1 MKRTCRIKTWIGC
14 RSAVMYEVIGLWG
27 IERVRGMELMLD
39 TGGLTRVI
47 SVWINGIY
55 IYFFYSFY

>member
-47 SVWINGIY
+47 SVWLNGIY
-55 IYFFYSFY
+55 I